1 MPFSD
6 IDLAIAAAASGNRS
20 RSIDYLQSLCLD
32 QLDDQDTEQVLD
44 LAFQLLIQGD
54 FEQQWELAKIIP
66 KLGEI
71 AILPL
76 LDLVNDDQ
84 RDIEDRW
91 CGARILG
98 SFDRPAVITALINI
112 IQQDQDPELT
122 AIATG
127 ALTKIGMSAIAALT
141 QLLSTPDRRM
151 AITILARI
159 RHSQTIEP
167 LLQVINDPDPQ
178 VRTLVVEALGSF
190 HDRRIPPLLL
200 VKLTD
205 LAASVRQAAVVA
217 LCLRGDLAPELNLLQ
232 QLRPLLFDLNLAVC
246 QSTAIGLARLSDP
259 QAVAILGEVLI
270 DPRTSTELK
279 SSAILSLG
287 WIGTRSAIDTLIKA
301 LPYISIDLVP
311 EIFASI
317 SKTEQEC
324 LYASK
329 QLIMYLQS
337 PAMAAP
343 QLEIIKQSIATALGN
358 LGNLDAVPHLVTL
371 LDDPDDRLRLYT
383 LAAISK
389 LSPPVKLLLG
399 E

>member
-6 IDLAIAAAASGNRS
+6 LDLAIAAAASGNRS
-20 RSIDYLQSLCLD
+20 RSIDYLQSLYLD

-91 CGARILG
+91 RGARILG

-127 ALTKIGMSAIAALT
+127 ALTKIGMPAIAALT

-178 VRTLVVEALGSF
+178 IRTLVVEALSSF
-190 HDRRIPPLLL
+190 HDRRILPLLL

-217 LCLRGDLAPELNLLQ
+217 LCLRGDLAPELNLIQ

-270 DPRTSTELK
+270 DPRTPTELK

-287 WIGTRSAIDTLIKA
+287 WIGTRSAIDTLITA
-301 LPYISIDLVP
+301 LQYISRDLVP